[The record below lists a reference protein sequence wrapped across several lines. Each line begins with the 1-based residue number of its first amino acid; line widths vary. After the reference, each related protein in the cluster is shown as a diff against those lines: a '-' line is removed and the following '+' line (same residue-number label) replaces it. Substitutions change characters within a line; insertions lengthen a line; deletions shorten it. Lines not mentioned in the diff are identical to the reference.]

1 MPETDLVA
9 WYRCGGPQD
18 GETEMATTTQDSLTR
33 RNFLTGA
40 AAGVGSLALADRM
53 AIAQSLL
60 SGGALTAADI
70 QGWGVPPGVVGIGSN
85 ENPWGPSPMAVRA
98 IADDMH
104 NLNRYDW
111 SAVRE
116 LTAAISDSHGFPRPP
131 KPETRFGPSG
141 YPVHTE
147 AGSSFILRLIALNIG
162 VQNDAGEIIEADPA
176 YGSVSRTGVAYGRAF
191 GTEVSAIRVP
201 LTKDYKHDLGAMLD
215 AISDRT
221 TLVVITNPN
230 NPTGTI
236 IPQEDI
242 EAFVASVPE
251 HVTVFVD
258 EAYMQFNR
266 IPGNAGSAQLAANN
280 RNVIVSRTFS
290 KAFGLAGLRVGYAIA
305 HPDVVA
311 RLAMFGNSGGIGR
324 INARAA
330 IAALGDHSFVR
341 MVLRRTN
348 EGKDFFYE
356 AMNRLGLEYIESHS
370 SFVLVNAG
378 QDGKALAER
387 MMKRNVQLSRLGVGT
402 NPDYANYVR
411 FTMGT
416 IEELE
421 VAVNVLEE
429 ELSA

>member
-1 MPETDLVA
+1 M
-9 WYRCGGPQD
+9 
-18 GETEMATTTQDSLTR
+18 TTSTQNTLSR
-33 RNFLTGA
+33 RNFLTA
-40 AAGVGSLALADRM
+40 TAAGVGTLALADRM
-53 AIAQSLL
+53 AIAQSML
-60 SGGALTAADI
+60 SGNTLTAEDI
-70 QGWGVPPGVVGIGSN
+70 QGWGVPHGVVSIGSN
-85 ENPWGPSPMAVRA
+85 ENPWGPSPLAIRAV
-98 IADDMH
+98 ADDMM

-116 LTAAISDSHGFPRPP
+116 LTAAISDSLGFSKPP
-131 KPETRFGPSG
+131 PPENRFGPTG
-141 YPVHTE
+141 YPVHVE
-147 AGSSFILRLIALNIG
+147 AGSSFILRLIALIIG
-162 VQNDAGEIIEADPA
+162 VQNGVGEIIEADPA
-176 YGSVSRTGVAYGRAF
+176 YGSVSRIGVAYGRAF

-201 LTKDYKHDLGAMLD
+201 LTKDYKHDLDAMRK

-236 IPQEDI
+236 IPQEDV
-242 EAFVASVPE
+242 EAFVASVPD

-266 IPGNAGSAQLAANN
+266 IPGNVGNAELAASN

-290 KAFGLAGLRVGYAIA
+290 KAFGLAGLRVGYAVA

-311 RLAMFGNSGGIGR
+311 RMAMFGNSGGVGR

-341 MVLRRTN
+341 MVLRRTK
-348 EGKDFFYE
+348 EGKKFFYD

-378 QDGKALAER
+378 QDGKALADR
-387 MMKRNVQLSRLGVGT
+387 MMKRNVQLSRLGVGQ

-416 IEELE
+416 MEELE

-429 ELSA
+429 ELAT

>member
-1 MPETDLVA
+1 M
-9 WYRCGGPQD
+9 
-18 GETEMATTTQDSLTR
+18 TTTPNIGLSR
-33 RNFLTGA
+33 RNFLTGT
-40 AAGVGSLALADRM
+40 AAGIGTLALADRM
-53 AIAQSLL
+53 AIAQGML
-60 SGGALTAADI
+60 SGASLTPADI
-70 QGWGVPPGVVGIGSN
+70 QGWGVPAGRVAIGSN
-85 ENPWGPSPMAVRA
+85 ENPWGPSPLAIRAV
-98 IADDMH
+98 ADDML

-116 LTAAISDSHGFPRPP
+116 LVAAISDSHGFPEPP
-131 KPETRFGPSG
+131 PPETPFGPTG
-141 YPVHTE
+141 YPVHAE

-162 VQNDAGEIIEADPA
+162 VQDGAGEIIEADPA
-176 YGSVSRTGVAYGRAF
+176 YGSVSRIGVAYGRAT

-201 LTKDYKHDLGAMLD
+201 LTNDHKHDLDAMRE
-215 AISDRT
+215 AVSDRT

-242 EAFVASVPE
+242 EAFVASVPG

-266 IPGNAGSAQLAANN
+266 IPGNLGSAGLAAKNP
-280 RNVIVSRTFS
+280 RVIVSRTFS

-305 HPDVVA
+305 HPDVVS

-341 MVLRRTN
+341 MVIKRTN
-348 EGKDFFYE
+348 EGKAFFYD

-416 IEELE
+416 MEELE

-429 ELSA
+429 ELAT

>member
-1 MPETDLVA
+1 M
-9 WYRCGGPQD
+9 
-18 GETEMATTTQDSLTR
+18 TENAMNGLSR

-40 AAGVGSLALADRM
+40 AAGVGALALADRM
-53 AIAQSLL
+53 AIAQSML
-60 SGGALTAADI
+60 SGNTLTAADI
-70 QGWGVPPGVVGIGSN
+70 QGWGVPPGVVAIGSN
-85 ENPWGPSPMAVRA
+85 ENPWGPSPLAVRA
-98 IADDMH
+98 VADDMH

-116 LTAAISDSHGFPRPP
+116 LTAAISDSHGLP
-131 KPETRFGPSG
+131 KPPPPAQPWGPSG
-141 YPVHTE
+141 HAVHTE

-162 VQNDAGEIIEADPA
+162 VQNGVGEVIEAEPA
-176 YGSVSRTGVAYGRAF
+176 YGSVSRIAVAYGRML
-191 GTEVSAIRVP
+191 GTEVSAIPVP
-201 LTKDYKHDLGAMLD
+201 LTRDHKHDLGAMRE

-242 EAFVASVPE
+242 EAFVASVPD

-266 IPGNAGSAQLAANN
+266 IPGNVGSAALAAKN

-341 MVLRRTN
+341 MVVKRTN
-348 EGKDFFYE
+348 EGKEFFYN
-356 AMNRLGLEYIESHS
+356 AMDRLGLEYVESHS

-387 MMKRNVQLSRLGVGT
+387 MGNRNVQLSRLGLGA
-402 NPDYANYVR
+402 NPDYANFVR
-411 FTMGT
+411 FSIGTM
-416 IEELE
+416 EELE
-421 VAVNVLEE
+421 VAVDVLEE
-429 ELSA
+429 ELSS